1 MTLTQHAYIYRFP
14 TSNSN
19 FGQFFLIFFINAAP
33 SYKKP
38 RKQLQAPAR
47 KISSESSSESSE
59 YDEES
64 ESDDGKKGLLIDIS
78 WKGRKMAVTSLNRG
92 RREGKTNNDDNID
105 DDNTKKSSPGLA
117 ITLR

>member
-1 MTLTQHAYIYRFP
+1 MQPLVIRSLGSNYKRRQGRFP
-14 TSNSN
+14 PNRHRS
-19 FGQFFLIFFINAAP
+19 I
-33 SYKKP
+33 
-38 RKQLQAPAR
+38 
-47 KISSESSSESSE
+47 SE

-78 WKGRKMAVTSLNRG
+78 WKGWKMAVTSLNRG
-92 RREGKTNNDDNID
+92 RRERKTNNDDNID